1 MSEKRK
7 YNKKSEY
14 WTKFNKESHPVQI
27 ELSKG
32 AAVSVAP
39 IAAGEPF
46 YTSDASISRA
56 SYSRKGDSSSE
67 TASRVNSSRT
77 NRAAFSGVFNRFSS
91 IRMGMLPY
99 EYAADGVNVR
109 EAIEL
114 CQKAYANVSIFR
126 NSIDVMA
133 EFANSEI
140 YLEGGNK
147 ASRDFFYKWFNK
159 IRLWDLKDQYFR
171 EYYRS
176 GNIFL
181 YRVDGDLSLDDF
193 ATISKT
199 YAVQGIKPNKLPI
212 KYILLN
218 PFDIVAK
225 RSTSFAT
232 GAYEKILSEYDMER
246 LRNPKD
252 DYDEE
257 VLKGLP
263 PDVQEKIKKGQY
275 YRSGL
280 LIKLDNEKL
289 SYSFYKKQ
297 DYEPF
302 AIPFGFPVLEDINAK
317 LELKKMDQAIT
328 RTVENVILLITMGAE
343 PEKGGINPQNLQ
355 AMQQLFMNESVGR
368 VLVSDYTTKAEFI
381 IPDISKII
389 GPEKYQVLNEDIKQG
404 LQNIMLG
411 TEKYNS
417 TEVKARIFMDRL
429 NEARRAFINDFLQ
442 REIRRTAKNLGFRQ
456 IPVAK
461 FVDMDSKD
469 QTEILRI
476 TTRLMELGIMTPQ
489 QGLDV
494 FNTGKFPNSE
504 DITVNQEE
512 FVKERKK
519 GYYNPLVGGVPV
531 IAPPAPKLPAGASA
545 APIAGNPQAAKNTT
559 PKSPGRPAGNKKPA
573 SKKVIKA
580 YSQKNIQNII
590 GKVDD
595 FRKQVEEKLKLKYGI
610 EILSESQ
617 IQMADKLCESI
628 VCAVEIDEWSNKL
641 ESCVIDVNEIQEL
654 HAIDEVLEISAEHE
668 LETYPSAILYHSEK
682 DEQQI

>member
-1 MSEKRK
+1 MSDKRR
-7 YNKKSEY
+7 YTKKSSY
-14 WTKFNKESHPVQI
+14 WKKFDANEINLQNFQNIQSTP
-27 ELSKG
+27 
-32 AAVSVAP
+32 AP
-39 IAAGEPF
+39 ISAGNPF
-46 YTSDASISRA
+46 YTSDASVNINTYKRLEPSTNEARNN
-56 SYSRKGDSSSE
+56 S
-67 TASRVNSSRT
+67 SRVNRS
-77 NRAAFSGVFNRFSS
+77 AFSGTFNRFSS
-91 IRMGMLPY
+91 IRMGLLPY

-114 CQKAYANVSIFR
+114 CQKAYANVAVFR

-147 ASRDFFYKWFNK
+147 TSRDFFYRWFNK

-181 YRVDGDLSLDDF
+181 YRVDGVLSLEDF
-193 ATISKT
+193 NTLSKI
-199 YAVQGIKPNKLPI
+199 YAEEKLAPNKIPI
-212 KYILLN
+212 KYIVLN

-225 RSTSFAT
+225 RSTTFSV

-252 DYDEE
+252 DYDRE
-257 VLKGLP
+257 VLNGLP
-263 PDVQEKIKKGQY
+263 PDVREKIKQGQY
-275 YRSGL
+275 YTSGL

-302 AIPFGFPVLEDINAK
+302 AIPFGYPVLEDINAK

-343 PEKGGINPQNLQ
+343 PEKGGINPQNLI

-389 GPEKYQVLNEDIKQG
+389 GPEKYQVLNEDIKMG

-411 TEKYNS
+411 SEKYNT
-417 TEVKARIFMDRL
+417 TEVKARIFMDKL
-429 NEARRAFINDFLQ
+429 NEARRAFLNDFLQ
-442 REIRRTAKNLGFRQ
+442 REIRRVSQDLGFRN
-456 IPVAK
+456 IPTAK

-469 QTEILRI
+469 QTELLRI
-476 TTRLMELGIMTPQ
+476 TTRLMELGILTPQ

-504 DITVNQEE
+504 DIGITQEE
-512 FVKERKK
+512 FVKDRKK
-519 GYYNPLVGGVPV
+519 GFYNPLVGGVPF
-531 IAPPAPKLPAGASA
+531 IPPAAPKISA
-545 APIAGNPQAAKNTT
+545 APTPTPTSSNTINTNQT
-559 PKSPGRPAGNKKPA
+559 PKSPGRPAGKTAP
-573 SKKVIKA
+573 SKTIKG
-580 YSQKNIQNII
+580 YSRKNIQEVV
-590 GKVDD
+590 GKVE
-595 FRKQVEEKLKLKYGI
+595 FLRKTVETEVKKKYKTKD
-610 EILSESQ
+610 LSEEQ
-617 IQMADKLCESI
+617 NKIVDNLCEAI
-628 VCAVEIDEWSNKL
+628 VCAKQITEWNSEAK
-641 ESCVIDVNEIQEL
+641 SCVNDINKIEDL
-654 HAIDEVLEISAEHE
+654 KPLEDILNISMEHE
-668 LETYPSAILYHSEK
+668 LNTYPSAILYHSEK
-682 DEQQI
+682 LK